1 MILDFR
7 TIAIGFALLL
17 TVSVAHGKCYPGLDC
32 PEDLPNANKTP
43 VTPNQQVP
51 ESVPTPNE
59 QQVIDKVV
67 GWKTNDSPKD
77 DAEMEDSNKVRKP
90 VGNVGKFWDNLSWDD
105 LSADE
110 KKLWG
115 ALGWNS
121 KLWVNGTAPA
131 SQNTEWNDLSEEER
145 AAARFLGYNKKSW
158 NQE

>member
-1 MILDFR
+1 M
-7 TIAIGFALLL
+7 
-17 TVSVAHGKCYPGLDC
+17 
-32 PEDLPNANKTP
+32 
-43 VTPNQQVP
+43 
-51 ESVPTPNE
+51 
-59 QQVIDKVV
+59 
-67 GWKTNDSPKD
+67 
-77 DAEMEDSNKVRKP
+77 
-90 VGNVGKFWDNLSWDD
+90 GNVGKFWDNLSWDD